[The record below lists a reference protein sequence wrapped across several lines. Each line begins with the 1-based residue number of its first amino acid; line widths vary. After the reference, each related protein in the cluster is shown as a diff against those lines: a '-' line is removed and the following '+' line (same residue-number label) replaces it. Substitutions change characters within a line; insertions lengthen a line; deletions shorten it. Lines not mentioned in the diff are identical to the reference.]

1 MRRGARV
8 EVKVAGGAKPAE
20 QDKIS
25 NTSMASGMRIYLA

>member
-8 EVKVAGGAKPAE
+8 EVKVAGGAMPAE
-20 QDKIS
+20 RDKIS